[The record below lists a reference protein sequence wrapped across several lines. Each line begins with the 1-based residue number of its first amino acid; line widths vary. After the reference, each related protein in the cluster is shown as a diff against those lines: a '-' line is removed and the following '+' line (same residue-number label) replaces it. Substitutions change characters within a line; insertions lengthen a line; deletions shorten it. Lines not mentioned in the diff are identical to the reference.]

1 MNSEQN
7 HYQPINAGKEKE
19 GDKMNTFPDGWNEE
33 KVQSVINY
41 YRNQTEEE
49 EVSEDEAP
57 FKEKNQTFVE
67 VPQELVP
74 EIRKLIASYKLKNNN
89 LLDKAS

>member
-1 MNSEQN
+1 MNS
-7 HYQPINAGKEKE
+7 
-19 GDKMNTFPDGWNEE
+19 FPDGWNEE

-57 FKEKNQTFVE
+57 FKEKNQTFIE

-74 EIRKLIASYKLKNNN
+74 EIRKLIASYKVANNK
-89 LLDKAS
+89 LLDRAS